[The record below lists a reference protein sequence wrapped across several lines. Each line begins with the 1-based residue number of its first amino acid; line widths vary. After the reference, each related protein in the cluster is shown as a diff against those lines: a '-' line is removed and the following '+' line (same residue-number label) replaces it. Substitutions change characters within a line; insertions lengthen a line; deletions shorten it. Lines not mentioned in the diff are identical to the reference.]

1 MKKYILALDEG
12 TTSARSILFDADFR
26 IVSMAQQEIPQIYPK
41 PGWVE
46 QDPMRIY
53 AGQYAS
59 MTECIAK
66 SGVNPEEIA
75 AIGITNQRETTV
87 LWNRYTGKPIGNA
100 IVWQC
105 RRTAPLCEQLDAQ
118 GYTDAIAEATGLRL
132 DAYFSATKI
141 RWMLDHVPEI
151 NLYMEYADKASLE
164 EVLRLFRENRGSLQD
179 MEITR
184 ASGSES
190 HNACAIFSLRFS
202 KGVSVDELLTKVT
215 RIDGVVSVQ
224 EL

>member
-1 MKKYILALDEG
+1 MKYILSLDQG
-12 TTSARSILFDADFR
+12 TTSSRAILFDQNGQMKS
-26 IVSMAQQEIPQIYPK
+26 VAQKEFQQYYPQ

-46 QDPMRIY
+46 HDALEIWETQLSVARD
-53 AGQYAS
+53 A
-59 MTECIAK
+59 IAK
-66 SGVNPEEIA
+66 LGISAREIA
-75 AIGITNQRETTV
+75 AIGITNQRETTI
-87 LWNRYTGKPIGNA
+87 LWEKATGRPIYNA

-105 RRTAPLCEQLDAQ
+105 RRTAPLVDELLSQP
-118 GYTDAIAEATGLRL
+118 GMAEYIKENTGLVP

-141 RWMLDHVPEI
+141 KWILDHVPEI
-151 NLYMEYADKASLE
+151 NLYMEYADKSSLE
-164 EVLRLFRENRGSLQD
+164 EVLRLFRENRVSLQD

-184 ASGSES
+184 ASGNEN

-202 KGVSVDELLTKVT
+202 KGASVDDLLTQVT